1 MERMTINKYLELKD
15 PSKNKLRPS
24 EISNNSW
31 RKDVVDYLK
40 DVKCQDSDEQSE
52 VDNLIDSL
60 LLEETLSIDNLNKQ
74 LYKYLNDLKNKNV
87 YPIIKS
93 GKIFLVKAKE
103 DVGCFVITEAPD
115 SDFVKRYGTN
125 CVMALDKDN
134 NKIDLKKE
142 DLD

>member
-1 MERMTINKYLELKD
+1 
-15 PSKNKLRPS
+15 
-24 EISNNSW
+24 
-31 RKDVVDYLK
+31 
-40 DVKCQDSDEQSE
+40 
-52 VDNLIDSL
+52 
-60 LLEETLSIDNLNKQ
+60 
-74 LYKYLNDLKNKNV
+74 
-87 YPIIKS
+87 
-93 GKIFLVKAKE
+93 LVKAKE